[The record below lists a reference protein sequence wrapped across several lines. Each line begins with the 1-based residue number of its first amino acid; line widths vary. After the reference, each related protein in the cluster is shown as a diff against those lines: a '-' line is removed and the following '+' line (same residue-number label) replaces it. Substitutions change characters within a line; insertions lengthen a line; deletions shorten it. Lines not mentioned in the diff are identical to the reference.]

1 MENIAESGNS
11 YKFGMRFNL
20 PNEGFVAKA
29 QAIIENDL
37 NGTYRR
43 FRNLASRISDMPF
56 SVMSLASSNSQI
68 LRVQMDD
75 KTLEL
80 PRENS
85 FCGYVLDSSEVLI
98 VQNAIEDSR
107 FAQNSIVRESMHI
120 RFYAGVPLVGANGE
134 VFGTLCVMDR
144 KQREYD
150 ESKIAI
156 HKDLARQIVDHVEIE
171 LSNQALAKGLSDRKE
186 SLHAIMRNLK
196 GPLSSLISLS
206 GELRDRSQANA
217 TQEFDSL
224 VALLGK
230 YADTAYG
237 VVDGIES
244 EGCDIG
250 LSLEDEVEK
259 IFTLFSEEAKS
270 KRIRLISKIGKNID
284 VRVDRSVIATILSKT
299 IFNGIKYSLNGGEVS
314 VEAWKSTRY
323 VLISVSDSG
332 VGMHSEKVQSIL
344 AGSSGDTR
352 SMLDLSMCRRLL
364 ESNDGHLDIISEAG
378 MGTTVSLS
386 FPC

>member
-20 PNEGFVAKA
+20 PNEGFAAKA

-43 FRNLASRISDMPF
+43 FRNLASRIFDMPF

-284 VRVDRSVIATILSKT
+284 VRVDRSVIATLLSKT
-299 IFNGIKYSLNGGEVS
+299 IFKCIKYSLNGGEVS

-344 AGSSGDTR
+344 AGSSGDTG